1 MFDDFPDE
9 DDLMDV
15 EGGMELP
22 ASEGGLPQPRTNPD
36 LFGHETVEKQI
47 LDLFEKKQL
56 PHAMIFAGP
65 MGVGKMTMAFRVARF
80 LLSQAGDD
88 DSGLFGMGDPLPA
101 PTTMQMS
108 PDHPVFRKI
117 AASAHPDLRTI
128 ERPMDDRKG
137 KQKSNVDVESVRTIA
152 PFLRMKATEG
162 GWRVVILD
170 EADTMNRNAQNAIL
184 KILEEP
190 PPKTVLILIC
200 NRLGAMLPTIRSRCR
215 TFHFTTLDSASMAT
229 LIKRASPATNDS
241 TLALLAALSDGS
253 AGKAIALLEEEG
265 INTLNMLLDFMGDWP
280 NWRWAQIHTMAD
292 TLSRPES
299 DKAYLNFTFLALWI
313 TQACAK
319 TRAIG
324 PHILPEILKTPA
336 MGRLAA
342 HYSLDEWLEICEKL
356 KEHFITIEHS
366 NLDRRQGVIGTF
378 SILGGQAA

>member
-1 MFDDFPDE
+1 MFDDFLDDE
-9 DDLMDV
+9 
-15 EGGMELP
+15 ELID
-22 ASEGGLPQPRTNPD
+22 ADEEYVSSEGPSLPPPRENPD
-36 LFGHETVEKQI
+36 LFAHENIEKQI
-47 LDLFEKKQL
+47 LDLFNKRQL

-80 LLSQAGDD
+80 LLSQKDEEDG
-88 DSGLFGMGDPLPA
+88 GLFGMEEPLPA

-108 PDHPVFRKI
+108 PDHPVFSKV

-128 ERPMDDRKG
+128 ERAMDERKG
-137 KQKSNVDVESVRTIA
+137 KQKSSVDVDSIRTIA

-162 GWRVVILD
+162 GWRVVIVD

-190 PPKTVLILIC
+190 PPKTVLIVIC

-215 TFHFTTLDSASMAT
+215 TFHFPILDSASLTT
-229 LIKRASPATNDS
+229 LIKRAAPATNDS
-241 TLALLAALSDGS
+241 SLSLLATLSDGS

-265 INTLNMLLDFMGDWP
+265 VNTLNTLLDFMGDWP
-280 NWRWAQIHTMAD
+280 QWRWVQIHTMAD
-292 TLSRPES
+292 TLSRPDS
-299 DKAYLNFTFLALWI
+299 DKAYLNFTFLAQWI
-313 TQACAK
+313 AQGCAK
-319 TRAIG
+319 ARAIG
-324 PHILPEILKTPA
+324 PHVLPQILKLPA
-336 MGRLAA
+336 IERLIA

-378 SILGGQAA
+378 SILGGQKA